1 MDTTQLTYFKTI
13 AECGS
18 LTKAAEKLHISQPA
32 MSAMLKKFEEEI
44 GVELF
49 DRTPN
54 RIHLNSSGETALI
67 YVNSILRNIEQMKSD
82 LRNHAEQNQTIS
94 MAFCDPGIQ
103 WYCIPAFPSACPEIK
118 VSSFMYQNEDE
129 INLLQSGSY
138 DVLLTSDKLEYA
150 DIESLPFLF
159 DQVYLSV
166 SAASPLAEQKTISLR
181 DIEPQPL
188 LISDMGGYFTN
199 QLEMIIREEN
209 PKVTLTKN
217 EFMVTQQLIRNT
229 DILATSSILA
239 QPLRNDGSHRVL
251 IPLSDPEQR
260 VTYHISFLKKNRKK
274 IRAFLSWAES
284 QKKESIKTNFS

>member
-1 MDTTQLTYFKTI
+1 MDTTQLTYFKTV

-18 LTKAAEKLHISQPA
+18 LTKAAGKLHISQPA
-32 MSAMLKKFEEEI
+32 MSAMLKKFEEEV

-54 RIHLNSSGETALI
+54 RIHLNSSGEAALI

-82 LRNHAEQNQTIS
+82 LRNHAEQNQIIS
-94 MAFCDPGIQ
+94 IAFCDPGIQ

-118 VSSFMYQNEDE
+118 VSSFLYQNEDE
-129 INLLQSGSY
+129 ADLLLSGCY
-138 DVLLTSDKLEYA
+138 EVLITPGKLECN
-150 DIESLPFLF
+150 DIEIESLPFLF

-166 SAASPLAEQKTISLR
+166 PAASPLAEQKNISLR

-188 LISDMGGYFTN
+188 LISDMGGYFLN
-199 QLEMIIREEN
+199 QLEKIVKEEN

-229 DILATSSILA
+229 DIIATSSTLA

-251 IPLSDPEQR
+251 VPLSDPEQR

-274 IRAFLSWAES
+274 INVFLSWAES
-284 QKKESIKTNFS
+284 QRKDI

>member
-1 MDTTQLTYFKTI
+1 M
-13 AECGS
+13 
-18 LTKAAEKLHISQPA
+18 
-32 MSAMLKKFEEEI
+32 
-44 GVELF
+44 
-49 DRTPN
+49 
-54 RIHLNSSGETALI
+54 
-67 YVNSILRNIEQMKSD
+67 
-82 LRNHAEQNQTIS
+82 
-94 MAFCDPGIQ
+94 
-103 WYCIPAFPSACPEIK
+103 
-118 VSSFMYQNEDE
+118 
-129 INLLQSGSY
+129 
-138 DVLLTSDKLEYA
+138 
-150 DIESLPFLF
+150 
-159 DQVYLSV
+159 
-166 SAASPLAEQKTISLR
+166 
-181 DIEPQPL
+181 